1 MFASH
6 HSSHQYVGRT
16 SKNKKL
22 SVAMSVAASLY
33 AVSSASAYLGSFEM
47 SDGYYIASPGWV
59 DVTYYN
65 AGQWGANAGGGASP
79 TAIAPDSGLWSLN
92 SQAGAFFP
100 TTAARNAAVSGAPP
114 YPSPSSIVGIPA
126 YIIGN
131 HSPGRTGIGALALR
145 NENFIGAGPMD
156 YDYTLDTYDFGGPA
170 PASVTSGVVDTGF
183 YFCPNPSDPV
193 NPGSPPR
200 IEKFIMSFRDSAS
213 VTGLQIGY
221 TGANQVYW
229 RPGSSGAWTLTSIIA
244 DATNWDG
251 FDVKIDLTSD
261 TFGIDYFDVSAST
274 WSTMVPAGT
283 ALGAPMQDL
292 THLGWWLDEQVTNG
306 TGGKNFFDDFSFKAI
321 PEPASAALIGLG
333 SIGLMSRGRKNG

>member
-1 MFASH
+1 MCRNLVRPLA
-6 HSSHQYVGRT
+6 VG
-16 SKNKKL
+16 
-22 SVAMSVAASLY
+22 SLLC
-33 AVSSASAYLGSFEM
+33 AVSPARAYLGSFEM

-114 YPSPSSIVGIPA
+114 YPNPSSIVGIPA

-156 YDYTLDTYDFGGPA
+156 YDYTLDTFDFGGTT
-170 PASVTSGVVDTGF
+170 PASVTSGVVNTGF

-193 NPGSPPR
+193 NPGTPPR
-200 IEKFIMSFRDSAS
+200 TEKFIMSFRDSAAS
-213 VTGLQIGY
+213 TGLQLGY
-221 TGANQVYW
+221 TGANEVYW
-229 RPGSSGAWTLTSIIA
+229 RPGSSGAWNFTGVFA

-251 FDVKIDLTSD
+251 FDVDIDLTNQ

-274 WSTMVPAGT
+274 WNTLVPSGT
-283 ALGAPMQDL
+283 PLGAFMQDL
-292 THLGWWLDEQVTNG
+292 THLGWWLDEQVTLG
-306 TGGKNFFDDFSFKAI
+306 TGGKNFFDDFKFQAV

-333 SIGLMSRGRKNG
+333 AVALTNRRRE